1 MAKKDIAYWKALLI
15 TVTVAV
21 GGWAVFSLAK
31 YGVEVTLAKW
41 GVESIAL
48 QYVIIIVGAVVIV
61 TAVSVYIKSTA
72 NTAANAIKTTV
83 DSNT

>member
-1 MAKKDIAYWKALLI
+1 MMEDKAQVNLEFLL
-15 TVTVAV
+15 
-21 GGWAVFSLAK
+21 L
-31 YGVEVTLAKW
+31 L
-41 GVESIAL
+41 
-48 QYVIIIVGAVVIV
+48 VGAVVIV